1 MNSTAETA
9 RRDIKIINEL
19 LLGVTHRIDSTNSP
33 YGLI

>member
-19 LLGVTHRIDSTNSP
+19 LSGVTHRIDSTNSP